1 MSEDKNEIGFF
12 KNNISA
18 IVISSSLHYSKVNL
32 SELID
37 HKNYLI
43 KAFQRRFRNQL
54 IDGKIDKECYEI
66 SKKLSIL

>member
-1 MSEDKNEIGFF
+1 MMEEVFYGLFF
-12 KNNISA
+12 INLKKFGYYVQNNI
-18 IVISSSLHYSKVNL
+18 KKKN
-32 SELID
+32 
-37 HKNYLI
+37 KNYLI